1 MASSPSSEPRITEN
15 GPLTSAL
22 AYTVR
27 SAVSNA
33 ASSGGMRSMASQ
45 LGAVMI
51 CAAISWD
58 RPWRRHSRSN
68 R

>member
-1 MASSPSSEPRITEN
+1 MARIPSSEPRITEN
-15 GPLTSAL
+15 GPLTRAL

-33 ASSGGMRSMASQ
+33 ACAGDMRSMASQ

-51 CAAISWD
+51 CAAISWES
-58 RPWRRHSRSN
+58 P
-68 R
+68 